1 MFGGYYG
8 NPQQYPA
15 TAPQPAYQP
24 PSVHPGPQSN
34 IVCANCTTL
43 LLYPQGAQ
51 NVRCA
56 RCGEITPV
64 PLATGNNSAQLACTN
79 SQCRVILMYPRGASQ
94 VQCSLCGTINNSMGA
109 NQIGHIVCGCCHI
122 TLMYAFGAASVKCAV
137 CNTVTPV
144 NQSTMTELP
153 NQHGP
158 STSNSGSGA
167 GSSRPQKSQQTV
179 VIVNPPTLDADGNEV
194 EDYVVGVS
202 SNPGPQAAGQP
213 NGSSRRQHSH
223 G

>member
-1 MFGGYYG
+1 MCTSTQNCTFLAFT
-8 NPQQYPA
+8 QFS
-15 TAPQPAYQP
+15 
-24 PSVHPGPQSN
+24 SVIHMTIPLDEKAGPQREPAFSN
-34 IVCANCTTL
+34 SLFVKPFDHTRTHTHE
-43 LLYPQGAQ
+43 YVGHDMT
-51 NVRCA
+51 
-56 RCGEITPV
+56 CG
-64 PLATGNNSAQLACTN
+64 S
-79 SQCRVILMYPRGASQ
+79 
-94 VQCSLCGTINNSMGA
+94 SLQA

-153 NQHGP
+153 NQQGP

-194 EDYVVGVS
+194 KMQILPCTSHVCAIAVTDSGHAVCRACAFIHLKANVS
-202 SNPGPQAAGQP
+202 MC
-213 NGSSRRQHSH
+213 
-223 G
+223 

>member
-1 MFGGYYG
+1 MGGYNMTDG
-8 NPQQYPA
+8 
-15 TAPQPAYQP
+15 
-24 PSVHPGPQSN
+24 HGPQ
-34 IVCANCTTL
+34 
-43 LLYPQGAQ
+43 
-51 NVRCA
+51 
-56 RCGEITPV
+56 
-64 PLATGNNSAQLACTN
+64 
-79 SQCRVILMYPRGASQ
+79 
-94 VQCSLCGTINNSMGA
+94 A

-194 EDYVVGVS
+194 KMQVLPCMLLCLYHLTQALGMQCLKHVCSCHAKANVS
-202 SNPGPQAAGQP
+202 VC
-213 NGSSRRQHSH
+213 
-223 G
+223 